1 MQKEHKNIQIMAKA
15 LSSQNGDGGTTKKK
29 QDEIWYDMCNNS
41 NYQRIIKILKNIY
54 YFSIILFT
62 YKNI

>member
-29 QDEIWYDMCNNS
+29 QDEIWYNICNNS
-41 NYQRIIKILKNIY
+41 NYRNEEKI
-54 YFSIILFT
+54 
-62 YKNI
+62 